1 MADPRLNVLV
11 HPQQIALSVILAT
24 IVFLVEVNHRPEHC
38 IDDEYG

>member
-24 IVFLVEVNHRPEHC
+24 IVFLVEVRIVLSNVSNER
-38 IDDEYG
+38 YG